1 MLCVNGITF
10 NMGLAHSPS
19 IISDGLVF
27 YLDAANRRSYSGSGL
42 TVNGLVGGIGGTLIN
57 GTGFS
62 TANNGTFIFDG
73 TNDYI
78 NVPNGFTTY
87 FKNNNYWSVD
97 LWVKLLNQTAG
108 EPVLVSAGPNIG
120 YFDLFLEVG
129 DNQIYF
135 AAGRGSDSGYIQNQ
149 NVSNT
154 LGYNLAARYFNIVF
168 TKTGSTTGSVSVNS
182 INMPMSNSG
191 GGLSS
196 MPNINEDLR
205 IGTFRQSGFEL
216 HGNIGQVK
224 IYNRALTE
232 QEILQNFNATRFRYG
247 I

>member
-1 MLCVNGITF
+1 MAVGYN
-10 NMGLAHSPS
+10 PS
-19 IISDGLVF
+19 IVSDGLVF
-27 YLDAANRRSYSGSGL
+27 FLDAANTRSYSGSGV
-42 TVNGLVGGIGGTLIN
+42 TANGLVAGIGATLIN
-57 GTGFS
+57 GVGFTS
-62 TANNGTFIFDG
+62 ANNGVFVLDG
-73 TNDYI
+73 TNDYVS
-78 NVPNGFTTY
+78 VPNGFTSY
-87 FKNNNYWSVD
+87 FKSNDYWSVD
-97 LWVKLLNQTAG
+97 LWVKLLNQTVG

-135 AAGRGSDSGYIQNQ
+135 AAGRGSDAGYIQNQ

-168 TKTGSTTGSVSVNS
+168 IKTGSTTGSVSVNS
-182 INMPMSNSG
+182 INIPMSNSG

>member
-1 MLCVNGITF
+1 MAIGYN
-10 NMGLAHSPS
+10 PS
-19 IISDGLVF
+19 IVSDGLVF
-27 YLDAANRRSYSGSGL
+27 YLDAANTRSYSGSGV
-42 TVNGLVGGIGGTLIN
+42 TTNGLVAGIGATLIN
-57 GTGFS
+57 GVGFTS
-62 TANNGTFIFDG
+62 ANNGVFVLDG
-73 TNDYI
+73 TNDYVS
-78 NVPNGFTTY
+78 VPNGFTSY
-87 FKNNNYWSVD
+87 FKSNDYWSVD
-97 LWVKLLNQTAG
+97 LWVKLLNQTVG

-135 AAGRGSDSGYIQNQ
+135 AAGRGSDTGYIQNQ

-224 IYNRALTE
+224 IYNRALTQ

>member
-1 MLCVNGITF
+1 MAVGYN
-10 NMGLAHSPS
+10 PS
-19 IISDGLVF
+19 IVSDGLVF
-27 YLDAANRRSYSGSGL
+27 FLDPANRRSYSGSGV
-42 TVNGLVGGIGGTLIN
+42 TAYGLVAGIGATLIN
-57 GTGFS
+57 GVGFTS
-62 TANNGTFIFDG
+62 ANNGVFVLDG
-73 TNDYI
+73 TNDYVS
-78 NVPNGFTTY
+78 VPNGFTSY
-87 FKNNNYWSVD
+87 FKSNDYWSVD

-135 AAGRGSDSGYIQNQ
+135 AACRGSDSGYIQNQ

-224 IYNRALTE
+224 IYNRALTQ
-232 QEILQNFNATRFRYG
+232 QEILQNYNATKTRYG
-247 I
+247 L

>member
-1 MLCVNGITF
+1 MAVGYN
-10 NMGLAHSPS
+10 PS
-19 IISDGLVF
+19 IVSDGLVL
-27 YLDAANRRSYSGSGL
+27 YLDAANRRCYSGSGN
-42 TVNGLVGGIGGTLIN
+42 TVNGLVGGIGATLVN
-57 GTGFS
+57 GVGFTS
-62 TANNGTFIFDG
+62 TNSGYFSLDG

-78 NVPNGFTTY
+78 SVPNGFSSY
-87 FKNNNYWSVD
+87 FKSNDYWSVD

-108 EPVLVSAGPNIG
+108 EPVLVSAGPAIG

-154 LGYNLAARYFNIVF
+154 LGYNLTARYFNIVF
-168 TKTGSTTGSVSVNS
+168 IKTGSTTGSVSVNS
-182 INMPMSNSG
+182 INIPMSISG

-196 MPNINEDLR
+196 MPNINEELR

-224 IYNRALTE
+224 IYNRALSE

-247 I
+247 V

>member
-1 MLCVNGITF
+1 MAIGYN
-10 NMGLAHSPS
+10 PS
-19 IISDGLVF
+19 IVSDGLVF
-27 YLDAANRRSYSGSGL
+27 YLDAANTRSYSGSGV
-42 TVNGLVGGIGGTLIN
+42 TTNGLVAGIGATLIN
-57 GTGFS
+57 GVGFTS
-62 TANNGTFIFDG
+62 ANNGVFVLDG
-73 TNDYI
+73 TNDYVS
-78 NVPNGFTTY
+78 VPNGFTSY
-87 FKNNNYWSVD
+87 FKSNDYWSVD

-224 IYNRALTE
+224 IYNRALTQ

>member
-1 MLCVNGITF
+1 
-10 NMGLAHSPS
+10 MGLKHHPRVVTN
-19 IISDGLVF
+19 GLVM
-27 YLDAANRRSYSGSGL
+27 YLDAANPRCYSGSGL
-42 TVNGLVGGIGGTLIN
+42 TVNALIGGIGGTLVN

-62 TANNGTFIFDG
+62 SANNGVFVFDG

-78 NVPNGFTTY
+78 SVPNGFTSY
-87 FKNNNYWSVD
+87 LKSNDYWSVD

-108 EPVLVSAGPNIG
+108 EPVLVSAGPSIG

-154 LGYNLAARYFNIVF
+154 LGYNLTARYFNIVF
-168 TKTGSTTGSVSVNS
+168 IKTGSTTGSVSVNS
-182 INMPMSNSG
+182 INIPMSISG
-191 GGLSS
+191 AGLSS
-196 MPNINEDLR
+196 MPNINEELR

-224 IYNRALTE
+224 IYNRALSQ

>member
-1 MLCVNGITF
+1 
-10 NMGLAHSPS
+10 MGTKYNPS
-19 IISDGLVF
+19 VIRDGLVF
-27 YLDAANRRSYSGSGL
+27 YIDAASPRCYSGSGN
-42 TVNGLVGGIGGTLIN
+42 TANGLVGGIGATLVN

-62 TANNGTFIFDG
+62 SANNGSFILDG

-78 NVPNGFTTY
+78 SVPNGFTSY
-87 FKNNNYWSVD
+87 LKSNDYWSVD

-108 EPVLVSAGPNIG
+108 EPVLVSAGPAIG

-135 AAGRGSDSGYIQNQ
+135 AAGRGSDTGYIQNQ

-154 LGYNLAARYFNIVF
+154 LGYNLTARYFNIVF
-168 TKTGSTTGSVSVNS
+168 IKTGSTTGSVSVNS
-182 INMPMSNSG
+182 INIPMSISG
-191 GGLSS
+191 VGLSS
-196 MPNINEDLR
+196 MPNINEELR

-224 IYNRALTE
+224 IYNRALSQ

>member
-1 MLCVNGITF
+1 MAVGYN
-10 NMGLAHSPS
+10 PS
-19 IISDGLVF
+19 IVSDGLVF
-27 YLDAANRRSYSGSGL
+27 YLDAANTRSYSGSGV
-42 TVNGLVGGIGGTLIN
+42 TTNGLVAGIGATLIN
-57 GTGFS
+57 GVGFTS
-62 TANNGTFIFDG
+62 ANNGVFVLEG
-73 TNDYI
+73 TNDYVS
-78 NVPNGFTTY
+78 VPNGFTSY
-87 FKNNNYWSVD
+87 FKSNDYWSVD
-97 LWVKLLNQTAG
+97 LWVKLLNQTVG

-135 AAGRGSDSGYIQNQ
+135 AAGRGSDTGYIQNQ

-168 TKTGSTTGSVSVNS
+168 IKTGSTTGSVSVNS
-182 INMPMSNSG
+182 INIPMSNSG

-224 IYNRALTE
+224 IYSRALTE

>member
-1 MLCVNGITF
+1 MAVGYN
-10 NMGLAHSPS
+10 PS
-19 IISDGLVF
+19 IVSDGLVF
-27 YLDAANRRSYSGSGL
+27 YLDAANTRSYSGSGV
-42 TVNGLVGGIGGTLIN
+42 TTNGLVAGIGATLIN
-57 GTGFS
+57 GVGFTS
-62 TANNGTFIFDG
+62 ANNGVFVLDG
-73 TNDYI
+73 TNDYVS
-78 NVPNGFTTY
+78 VPNGFTSY
-87 FKNNNYWSVD
+87 FKSNDYWSVD
-97 LWVKLLNQTAG
+97 LWVKLLNQTVG

-135 AAGRGSDSGYIQNQ
+135 AAGRGSDTGYIQNQ

-168 TKTGSTTGSVSVNS
+168 IKSGSTTGSVSVNS
-182 INMPMSNSG
+182 INIPMSNSG

-224 IYNRALTE
+224 IYSRALTE

>member
-1 MLCVNGITF
+1 MAVGYN
-10 NMGLAHSPS
+10 PS
-19 IISDGLVF
+19 IVSDGLVF
-27 YLDAANRRSYSGSGL
+27 YIDAASSRCYSGSGN
-42 TVNGLVGGIGGTLIN
+42 TANGLVGGIGATLVN
-57 GTGFS
+57 GVGFTS
-62 TANNGTFIFDG
+62 TNSGYFSLDG

-78 NVPNGFTTY
+78 SVPNGFSSY
-87 FKNNNYWSVD
+87 FKSNDYWSVD

-108 EPVLVSAGPNIG
+108 EPVLVSAGPAIG

-154 LGYNLAARYFNIVF
+154 LGYNLTARYFNIVF
-168 TKTGSTTGSVSVNS
+168 IKTGSTTGSVSVNS
-182 INMPMSNSG
+182 INIPMSISG

-196 MPNINEDLR
+196 MPNINEELR

-224 IYNRALTE
+224 IYNRALSE

-247 I
+247 V

>member
-1 MLCVNGITF
+1 MAVGYN
-10 NMGLAHSPS
+10 PS
-19 IISDGLVF
+19 IVSDGLVM
-27 YLDAANRRSYSGSGL
+27 YLDAANTRSYSGSGV
-42 TVNGLVGGIGGTLIN
+42 TANGLVAGIGATLIN
-57 GTGFS
+57 GVGFTS
-62 TANNGTFIFDG
+62 ANNGVFVLDG

-78 NVPNGFTTY
+78 SVPNGFTSY
-87 FKNNNYWSVD
+87 FKSNDYWSVD

-224 IYNRALTE
+224 IYNRALTQ